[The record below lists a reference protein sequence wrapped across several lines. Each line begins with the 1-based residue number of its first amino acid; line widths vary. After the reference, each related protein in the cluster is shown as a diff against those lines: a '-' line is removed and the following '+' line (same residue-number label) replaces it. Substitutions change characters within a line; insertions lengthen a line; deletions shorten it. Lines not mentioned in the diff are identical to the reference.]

1 MKFDFSN
8 HDFAPGA
15 LRWDCETQG
24 CFNKKL
30 RPKIEVFRD
39 CFPRNISFGDV
50 DGIVELNSAFLM
62 LEWKSPG
69 GEVTTGQRIMYQRF
83 SKTKNSAAIIAEG
96 NAETMDV
103 TAYQTYWEGRKG
115 ERKESDLD
123 GLKDKIREWVEIVK
137 KGNKKYG

>member
-1 MKFDFSN
+1 MKIDLSN
-8 HDFAPGA
+8 YDSAPGA
-15 LRWDCETQG
+15 MRWDCETQG

-50 DGIVELNSAFLM
+50 DAIVEMNSAFLM

-69 GEVTTGQRIMYQRF
+69 GRVTRGQELMYRRF
-83 SKTKNSAAIIAEG
+83 SKIHNNSVIVAEG

-103 TAYQTYWEGRKG
+103 TAYHTFWEGRLG
-115 ERKESDLD
+115 ECTASDLD
-123 GLKDKIREWVEIVK
+123 GLKDKIERWAKRAEGK
-137 KGNKKYG
+137 

>member
-8 HDFAPGA
+8 YDSAPGA
-15 LRWDCETQG
+15 MRWDCETQG

-39 CFPRNISFGDV
+39 CFPGNISFGDV

-69 GEVTTGQRIMYQRF
+69 GKVTRGQELMYRRF
-83 SKTKNSAAIIAEG
+83 SKIHNSSVIVAEG

-103 TAYQTYWEGRKG
+103 TAYSTFWEGQLG
-115 ERKESDLD
+115 ECTASDLD
-123 GLKDKIREWVEIVK
+123 GLKDKIERWANRAGGK
-137 KGNKKYG
+137 

>member
-1 MKFDFSN
+1 MKLDLSN
-8 HDFAPGA
+8 YDSAPGA
-15 LRWDCETQG
+15 MRWDCEANG

-39 CFPRNISFGDV
+39 CFPGNISFGDV

-69 GEVTTGQRIMYQRF
+69 GVVTTGQQIMYQRF
-83 SKTKNSAAIIAEG
+83 SKTKNSAVIIAEG

-115 ERKESDLD
+115 ERKESDLR
-123 GLKDKIREWVEIVK
+123 GLKDKIEEWVGIV
-137 KGNKKYG
+137 NRP